1 MPTVSRRATPTEHQ
15 IQVAVFDWR
24 AMMLPQIPQL
34 ALLHAIPNGAKLP
47 FRKKLMP
54 TGRVVRV
61 CPQADYLKREG
72 LTPGILDVA
81 WPVARGCYH
90 GLYIEHKAGRNP
102 LSDDQERIAAMLS
115 GEGYK
120 VVVSRDAEYS
130 INTIQ
135 AYWRCGPFRPLGTVL
150 L

>member
-1 MPTVSRRATPTEHQ
+1 MRTVSRRAAPTEHQ
-15 IQVAVFDWR
+15 IQAAVFDWR
-24 AMMLPQIPQL
+24 ERMLPQIPQL

-61 CPQADYLKREG
+61 CPQAEYLKREG

-102 LSDDQERIAAMLS
+102 LSDDQERIATMLS

-130 INTIQ
+130 IGVIQ
-135 AYWRCGPFRPLGTVL
+135 AYWRLGSYQTGGTIL